1 MLYVPLHPEK
11 RLPLVYA
18 LLVDNEMS
26 STTLRTV
33 QNQPVTPTR
42 TSANTLLHP
51 AQVECLPAVEAY
63 KLVYSEGVF
72 SSRSR
77 YSVDRVAAIGE
88 CDPVESG
95 IPSNR

>member
-1 MLYVPLHPEK
+1 MQIVFVLDGRSYQDHQLAK
-11 RLPLVYA
+11 A
-18 LLVDNEMS
+18 
-26 STTLRTV
+26 
-33 QNQPVTPTR
+33 R

-51 AQVECLPAVEAY
+51 TQVECLPAVEAY
-63 KLVYSEGVF
+63 KLVCSEGVF